1 MSKNSPMQ
9 YTDLLELDINTIELP
24 AAYIERLTEAL
35 WYHSEQYYDLD
46 APKITDA
53 DYDRLMNKL
62 IELETAF
69 PELKRA
75 DSPTQRVG
83 GTPLSQFEQ
92 VRHAVKLLSLGNAY
106 NRADLIDFDQRVEKE
121 LAGSKQYTVEY
132 KIDGLSVALRY
143 ENGLFIE
150 GATRGDGETGENITE
165 NLKTIRSIPLRLK
178 EPVTLTVRGEV
189 YFPKKK
195 FEALNE
201 RQEEQGQQPFANPRN
216 AAAGSLRQLDSRVT
230 AARPLD
236 IFVFDVLSGELP
248 SDSHAEN
255 FEYLKKLGFKVS
267 DYACFDSIN
276 EAADYCEAMIV
287 KRHDLEYEIDGIV
300 VKVDSLNQRQ
310 TLGVRAKSP
319 KWAIAYKF
327 PAEEKETTVKDIIV
341 QVGRTGVLTP
351 KAELEPVEVAGST
364 VTYATL
370 HNQDYIDEKDIRIGD
385 HVIIQKAG
393 DVIPAVVRVLV
404 EKRSGCEEAFQLPR
418 KCPECGSKTVRKE
431 GEVALRCLNE
441 TCPAKLRRSII
452 HFVSRAAMDI
462 DGMGER
468 QVEQLL
474 KSELILDY
482 ADLYY
487 LKEKRDRI
495 IMLERMGEKSV
506 DNLLSAIEK
515 SKENDLSR
523 LISGFGISLI
533 GTNAAATL
541 AKHLKSL
548 DAIMQADLVKL
559 TQIDE
564 IGEKMAQSV
573 IDFFNDEDNIK
584 RINKLKAAG
593 VNMYAEAEA
602 EIDMDTFFAGKT
614 FVLTGSL
621 VQYKRSEAKKVIES
635 FGGKVTGSVSKKTD
649 YVVYGESAGSKLT
662 KANELGVETMTEE
675 AFVELVASYENK

>member
-1 MSKNSPMQ
+1 MSKNAPMQ
-9 YTDLLELDINTIELP
+9 YTDLLELDINAIETP
-24 AAYIERLTEAL
+24 ATYIERLTETL

-69 PELKRA
+69 PELKQP

-83 GTPLSQFEQ
+83 GTPLSQFDQ

-106 NRADLIDFDQRVEKE
+106 NRTDLLDFDQRVDKE
-121 LAGSKQYTVEY
+121 LAESKKYTAEY

-143 ENGLFIE
+143 ENGIFIE

-195 FEALNE
+195 FEALNM

-230 AARPLD
+230 ASRPLD
-236 IFVFDVLSGELP
+236 IFVFDVLSGDLP

-267 DYACFDSIN
+267 DYACFNTMD
-276 EAADYCEAMIV
+276 EAADYCESMIV

-300 VKVDSLNQRQ
+300 VKLDRLSQRE

-327 PAEEKETTVKDIIV
+327 PAEEKETTVKDVIV

-393 DVIPAVVRVLV
+393 DVIPAVVRVLA
-404 EKRSGCEEAFQLPR
+404 EKRSGSEEVFRLPEN
-418 KCPECGSKTVRKE
+418 CPECGSVTVRKK
-431 GEVALRCLNE
+431 GEVALRCVNE
-441 TCPAKLRRSII
+441 NCPAKLRRSII

-468 QVEQLL
+468 QVELLL
-474 KSELILDY
+474 KHGLILDY
-482 ADLYY
+482 ADLYT
-487 LKEKRDRI
+487 LKDKRDRI
-495 IMLERMGEKSV
+495 ILLERMGEKSV
-506 DNLLSAIEK
+506 DNLLAAIEK

-541 AKHLKSL
+541 ARHLKSL
-548 DAIMQADLVKL
+548 DAIMQADLEQL

-564 IGEKMAQSV
+564 IGDKMAQSV
-573 IDFFNDEDNIK
+573 MDFFNDEVNIK
-584 RINKLKAAG
+584 RIDKLKAAG
-593 VNMYAEAEA
+593 VNMYAEEEA
-602 EIDMDTFFAGKT
+602 EIDMNTFFAGKT

-649 YVVYGESAGSKLT
+649 YVVYGENAGSKLT
-662 KANELGVETMTEE
+662 KADELGVETMTEE
-675 AFVELVASYENK
+675 AFVELVESSEK